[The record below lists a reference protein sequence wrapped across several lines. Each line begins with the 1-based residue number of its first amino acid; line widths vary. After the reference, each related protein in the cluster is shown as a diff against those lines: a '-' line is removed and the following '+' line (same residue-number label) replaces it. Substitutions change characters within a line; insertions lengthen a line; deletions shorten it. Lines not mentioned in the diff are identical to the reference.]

1 MTEKEIIVGKIDN
14 IINFIIEHAQED
26 VSVYSR
32 YHYRKLI
39 LLLERV
45 KKTVNNFIL
54 TIPGVLDESSYE
66 KLRKNYQKI
75 LELTQEAIDL
85 FIKNNIDT
93 TTKKLKSIPVQLE
106 KQEDYYELIGTL
118 QEVIRIQRRRKERI
132 KRGRVYQ
139 YRTPKEVSGNL
150 YSTTTANNIF
160 VYHEYNEWKDKL
172 DLSNTT
178 YGYTSK
184 DFYANAL
191 MYALVKNLDYDAYYS
206 LSSFLVED
214 YDAKKN
220 KDMEKQEK
228 ETSITVD
235 DVRMICTTLKYYELR
250 EMDVLLLWKER
261 TALLKFLE
269 DALEEPMLIEA
280 AGGMDKINEAVE
292 RIDNVLQ
299 TKRWK
304 GR

>member
-1 MTEKEIIVGKIDN
+1 MTEKEIIAGKIDT

-66 KLRKNYQKI
+66 QLRKNYQKI

-85 FIKNNIDT
+85 FIKNNIDN

-132 KRGRVYQ
+132 ERGRVYQ
-139 YRTPKEVSGNL
+139 YRTPKEVSSNL

-191 MYALVKNLDYDAYYS
+191 MCALVKNLDYDAYYS

-235 DVRMICTTLKYYELR
+235 DVRMICTTLKYYEIR

-299 TKRWK
+299 TKQWK

>member
-85 FIKNNIDT
+85 FIKNNIDN

-118 QEVIRIQRRRKERI
+118 QEVIRIQRRRKEHI
-132 KRGRVYQ
+132 DRGRVYQ
-139 YRTPKEVSGNL
+139 YRTPKEVFSNL

-178 YGYTSK
+178 YGYTLK

-220 KDMEKQEK
+220 KDLEKQEK

-250 EMDVLLLWKER
+250 EMDALLLWKER

-292 RIDNVLQ
+292 KIDDVLRANQ
-299 TKRWK
+299 LK

>member
-1 MTEKEIIVGKIDN
+1 MIEKEMVVSKIDA

-26 VSVYSR
+26 VSIYAK

-45 KKTVNNFIL
+45 KKTVNNFIS
-54 TIPGVLDESSYE
+54 TIPGVLDENSYE
-66 KLRKNYQKI
+66 KLRNNYQKI

-85 FIKNNIDT
+85 FLKNNVDSKQ
-93 TTKKLKSIPVQLE
+93 KKLKSIPVKLE

-118 QEVIRIQRRRKERI
+118 QEVVRIQRSRKERI
-132 KRGRVYQ
+132 EKGHVYQ
-139 YRTPKEVSGNL
+139 YRTPKEVSDNL
-150 YSTTTANNIF
+150 YSTVTANNIF
-160 VYHEYNEWKDKL
+160 VYHEYDEWKDKL

-206 LSSFLVED
+206 LSSFLVKD

-220 KDMEKQEK
+220 KDMEKQEN

-250 EMDVLLLWKER
+250 EMDALLLWKEK

-280 AGGMDKINEAVE
+280 AGGMDAINNAIEKIE
-292 RIDNVLQ
+292 DVLQ
-299 TKRWK
+299 AKQWK